1 MRSARQDRYLD
12 VAGGWLLVALTGLGC
27 TGAPPVTGVD
37 GGGSGTADDTA
48 PPDEDDDGGDDT
60 GGSLVGDC
68 DAPTVHPDEDVFI
81 DSQTEVD
88 AFCGVASAVTGDLV
102 VDVGTVED
110 PITELDGIGCLCEVG
125 GDFFLTGDSSA
136 PPPPHVTGDIELEEL
151 RRVGGDFVLSH
162 HPNLDYVQSLVS
174 LTEVGGDLRIEHNP
188 NLQVAK
194 FFALERVGGTVVV
207 TGTDRLLILGL
218 SAATSLGG
226 VELGS
231 AGDADTLYFFVELGL
246 EALVEVTGDLRVVG
260 PRNLGLVKAEV
271 LERIDGALH
280 LEAACVTTLRL
291 PALES
296 VGQLH
301 LVGNCALTD
310 LEGLGALTTV
320 TGIDDEDQSVMLSA
334 NAIPADTAADFVAG
348 LSLAG
353 EAVID
358 TETSC
363 DEVLAAYGESFCD

>member
-1 MRSARQDRYLD
+1 MWSEGRDRPLE
-12 VAGGWLLVALTGLGC
+12 VTGLWLLAALVVLSC
-27 TGAPPVTGVD
+27 DKAPPVGGVQ
-37 GGGSGTADDTA
+37 GGGSGGADDTA

-60 GGSLVGDC
+60 GAPVVGDC
-68 DAPTVHPDEDVFI
+68 DAPTLHPDEDVFI
-81 DSQTEVD
+81 NSQTEID
-88 AFCGVASAVTGDLV
+88 AFCGIASAVAGDLV

-110 PITELDGIGCLCEVG
+110 PITELDGMACLCEVG

-136 PPPPHVTGDIELEEL
+136 PPPPHVTGDIELEAL

-174 LTEVGGDLRIEHNP
+174 LTEVGGDLRIEENP

-207 TGTDRLLILGL
+207 AGTDRLLILGL
-218 SAATSLGG
+218 SAASSLGG
-226 VELGS
+226 IELGA

-246 EALVEVTGDLRVVG
+246 EALIEVTGDVRVVG
-260 PRNLGLVKAEV
+260 PRNLGLVKAEA
-271 LERIDGALH
+271 LERIDGTLH
-280 LEAACVTTLRL
+280 LEASCVTTPRL

-301 LVGNCALTD
+301 LEGNCALTD
-310 LEGLGALTTV
+310 LSGFGALTTV
-320 TGIDDEDQSVMLSA
+320 TGTDDEGRSVVLSA
-334 NAIPADTAADFVAG
+334 NAIPSDTAAAFVAG

-353 EAVID
+353 EASI
-358 TETSC
+358 EAEASC
-363 DEVLAAYGESFCD
+363 DEVMAAYGDGYCD

>member
-1 MRSARQDRYLD
+1 M
-12 VAGGWLLVALTGLGC
+12 
-27 TGAPPVTGVD
+27 
-37 GGGSGTADDTA
+37 
-48 PPDEDDDGGDDT
+48 
-60 GGSLVGDC
+60 
-68 DAPTVHPDEDVFI
+68 H
-81 DSQTEVD
+81 
-88 AFCGVASAVTGDLV
+88 
-102 VDVGTVED
+102 
-110 PITELDGIGCLCEVG
+110 
-125 GDFFLTGDSSA
+125 
-136 PPPPHVTGDIELEEL
+136 
-151 RRVGGDFVLSH
+151 
-162 HPNLDYVQSLVS
+162 
-174 LTEVGGDLRIEHNP
+174 
-188 NLQVAK
+188 
-194 FFALERVGGTVVV
+194 
-207 TGTDRLLILGL
+207 
-218 SAATSLGG
+218 
-226 VELGS
+226 
-231 AGDADTLYFFVELGL
+231 ADTLYFFVELGL

-260 PRNLGLVKAEV
+260 QRNLGLVKAEV

-296 VGQLH
+296 GGQLH
-301 LVGNCALTD
+301 LVGNCDLTD